1 MGLSWQ
7 AILRAGLRP
16 VPPSPDLGRLIPRGR
31 VFCGRPSILPT
42 RSPEPMRANIS
53 PRPHQARRLLAA
65 TAVAALAVPL
75 LGCNAEA
82 DDPKADS
89 AAGYPVTVDNCGTEV
104 TFDAPPGRVVT
115 IKSTSTELM
124 LALGLADR
132 IVGTAFADGPVPA
145 QWTDEAADLEVHHTP
160 VFGDGL
166 ADIRFADLA
175 ELYAIMIEHHSAAVV
190 AAIDRIASAESSPV
204 LVHCTAGKDRTGVVV
219 GVLLEV
225 LGAERDDIL
234 GDYERSQMLLND
246 AYLADLFAGVNL
258 ASLPGGAAHR
268 ATASPRVLLDTA
280 LDDIASRYGSAE
292 GLLVAH
298 GMSRQRIARMREA
311 LVVESGH
318 R

>member
-1 MGLSWQ
+1 MMVPHLHNLRDVGGLPVAGGAVRRGQLYRS
-7 AILRAGLRP
+7 AAPLREIADIAFG
-16 VPPSPDLGRLIPRGR
+16 
-31 VFCGRPSILPT
+31 
-42 RSPEPMRANIS
+42 
-53 PRPHQARRLLAA
+53 
-65 TAVAALAVPL
+65 VAAL
-75 LGCNAEA
+75 G
-82 DDPKADS
+82 
-89 AAGYPVTVDNCGTEV
+89 VTHVIDLRDTRER
-104 TFDAPPGRVVT
+104 DMSPRV
-115 IKSTSTELM
+115 
-124 LALGLADR
+124 
-132 IVGTAFADGPVPA
+132 
-145 QWTDEAADLEVHHTP
+145 WHAADLEVHHTP